1 MKYNLG
7 KEFLVV
13 LKISSIYIILSLIV
27 ALIIDNIFNI
37 HKISNPL
44 NIDNK
49 EDINILLEK
58 TKGKRGKLKYK
69 CMLFLTIF
77 FQVIICIIA
86 IFYLRKFVGSLNFV
100 KIHEK
105 YISPNI
111 YSGEI
116 AIAFIFIGTQYN
128 LLNKLVQFAS

>member
-1 MKYNLG
+1 MNYSLG

-37 HKISNPL
+37 HKINNPL

-49 EDINILLEK
+49 EDVDKILEK
-58 TKGKRGKLKYK
+58 TRNKNGKLKYK
-69 CMLFLTIF
+69 CKLFLTIF
-77 FQVIICIIA
+77 SQVIICIIA
-86 IFYLRKFVGSLNFV
+86 IFYLRKFVGSLDFV